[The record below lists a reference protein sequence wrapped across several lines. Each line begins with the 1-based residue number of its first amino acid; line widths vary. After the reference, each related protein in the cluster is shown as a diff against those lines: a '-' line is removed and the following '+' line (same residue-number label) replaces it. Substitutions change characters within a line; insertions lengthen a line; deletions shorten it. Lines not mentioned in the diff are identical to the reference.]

1 MEKEK
6 KKFDLKKDRLKIWME
21 ILPTKKKL
29 GLLSNKGFSEENLKE
44 IKTQYEAHIIL
55 KDIANRK

>member
-6 KKFDLKKDRLKIWME
+6 KFAPKKDRLKMWME
-21 ILPTKKKL
+21 IPPTKKTL
-29 GLLSNKGFSEENLKE
+29 GLLSHKGFSEENLKE

-55 KDIANRK
+55 KDISNRK